1 MDSVRQTQKK
11 YGTQA
16 MTMSIVVGLI
26 LVVIGYKTIAKG
38 LILGTI
44 FSVVNFV
51 LIGQTL
57 SFRISQSKAKSS
69 LLSLCSIV
77 IRFALMAVP
86 LVMGVKMEQFNI
98 AAVICGLFM
107 IQLVILADQILKPKV
122 PR

>member
-11 YGTQA
+11 YGTRA
-16 MTMSIVVGLI
+16 MTVSILVGLVLI
-26 LVVIGYKTIAKG
+26 VIGYKTVAKG

-57 SFRISQSKAKSS
+57 SFRISQSKSKSS
-69 LLSLCSIV
+69 LLSLFSIAF
-77 IRFALMAVP
+77 RFALMAVP
-86 LVMGVKMEQFNI
+86 LVMGAKMEQFNI
-98 AAVICGLFM
+98 ASVICGLFM

-122 PR
+122 TR